1 MGAARVGDKGWK
13 KRARE
18 LGCESDVT
26 AYEEAKKRHMK
37 VKVAAEH
44 GAVDAFQL
52 RSYREGQQKMR
63 QDKAHQ
69 VAMLATHAWT
79 PRSEDAAMAFG
90 LDRKDRTGELGSL
103 LKLPAV
109 LQGSILSV
117 VGCLIRGTPVLP
129 RRCWGIWG
137 A

>member
-26 AYEEAKKRHMK
+26 AYEEAKKRHMT

-63 QDKAHQ
+63 QDKARIRWRCLRRMRGRR
-69 VAMLATHAWT
+69 A
-79 PRSEDAAMAFG
+79 R
-90 LDRKDRTGELGSL
+90 RTWPWRLGSI
-103 LKLPAV
+103 ARTARASCV
-109 LQGSILSV
+109 
-117 VGCLIRGTPVLP
+117 
-129 RRCWGIWG
+129 RC
-137 A
+137 